1 MKIYLVGGAVR
12 DSLLGLSGSDR
23 DWVVVGATPEQ
34 MIARGFVPVGKDFP
48 VFLHPQTKEE
58 YALARTERKTAPGY
72 KGFVVHAAPDVTLEQ
87 DLARRDLTI
96 NAMAQDLEDP
106 NRPIIDPYGGQTDLK
121 DKQLRHVT
129 EAFREDPVRI
139 LRLARFAARFAGFEV
154 AIETLKLSREMVR
167 AGEVDALVPERVWQE
182 IERGL
187 MAKHPLRMAQV
198 LMDCGAWQ
206 RLWPELNA
214 NDPDH
219 KAALAQLNAKTHTAS
234 SLLTLGQR
242 WALWC
247 HGATPD
253 QVAAIGERFRV
264 PTAVQDMA
272 WAWATHRHALAQSTS
287 DAAAACELLYRM
299 DALRR
304 PERVQGLIE
313 LAKLISL
320 DDRQIQVARCWQS
333 AMDALLSVDAKA
345 VNRDAQERGLS
356 GMQIGLALKQAHTT
370 AIAEIGV

>member
-219 KAALAQLNAKTHTAS
+219 KAALAQLNAKTDTAS
-234 SLLTLGQR
+234 GLLTLGQR

-356 GMQIGLALKQAHTT
+356 GIQIGLALKQAHTT

>member
-1 MKIYLVGGAVR
+1 
-12 DSLLGLSGSDR
+12 
-23 DWVVVGATPEQ
+23 

-129 EAFREDPVRI
+129 EAFCEDPVRI

-219 KAALAQLNAKTHTAS
+219 KAALAQLNAKTDTAS
-234 SLLTLGQR
+234 GLLTLGQR

-272 WAWATHRHALAQSTS
+272 WAWATHRHALAQSTR

>member
-1 MKIYLVGGAVR
+1 
-12 DSLLGLSGSDR
+12 
-23 DWVVVGATPEQ
+23 

-58 YALARTERKTAPGY
+58 YALARTERKTSPGY

-106 NRPIIDPYGGQTDLK
+106 NQPIIDPYGGQTDLK

-219 KAALAQLNAKTHTAS
+219 KAALAQLNAKTDTAS
-234 SLLTLGQR
+234 GLLTLGQC

-320 DDRQIQVARCWQS
+320 DDRQIQVAQCWQS

-356 GMQIGLALKQAHTT
+356 GIQIGLALKQAHTT